1 MASKRPD
8 GASHVR
14 LIGMAAQ
21 LRDLG
26 KRRGRADDQPPCTA
40 RAGFGAIGGGIDA
53 VEPAKLPRE
62 RLADQAMLAAPAAD
76 RPIAAGQGG
85 GEPVGR
91 FLLAAG
97 DPFDARGQ
105 HRAGAIRVGFRRA
118 DKGIRVGN
126 APADGQQGIGRQ
138 RDVEN
143 FGAAPVDP
151 VAMRA
156 ERSVEQQ
163 IARPDPEAAGL
174 ARFFI
179 TAAQDQRGVGP
190 GMAMPRDAS
199 ARVERIRAQ
208 RGYFSLPA
216 ARTAAFTS
224 IVLPSAKARRSGMV
238 PPARTSGEIS

>member
-1 MASKRPD
+1 MAGKRPD
-8 GASHVR
+8 GASHVG

-26 KRRGRADDQPPCTA
+26 ERRGRAHDQPPCTA
-40 RAGFGAIGGGIDA
+40 RAGFGAIGGGVDA
-53 VEPAKLPRE
+53 VETAKLPRE
-62 RLADQAMLAAPAAD
+62 RLADQSVRGAPAAD
-76 RPIAAGQGG
+76 RSIAAGQGG
-85 GEPVGR
+85 GETVGR
-91 FLLAAG
+91 FLLAHRH
-97 DPFDARGQ
+97 PFDAGGQ
-105 HRAGAIRVGFRRA
+105 HRAGVVTVGFRRA

-126 APADGQQGIGRQ
+126 APADGQQGVGRQ

-156 ERSVEQQ
+156 ERGVEQQ
-163 IARPDPEAAGL
+163 IAWSDPEAAGL
-174 ARFFI
+174 ARLFI
-179 TAAQDQRGVGP
+179 TTAQDQRGVGA

-199 ARVERIRAQ
+199 ARVERIGAQ
-208 RGYFSLPA
+208 RGYFFSPA

-224 IVLPSAKARRSGMV
+224 IVFPSAKARRSGIV